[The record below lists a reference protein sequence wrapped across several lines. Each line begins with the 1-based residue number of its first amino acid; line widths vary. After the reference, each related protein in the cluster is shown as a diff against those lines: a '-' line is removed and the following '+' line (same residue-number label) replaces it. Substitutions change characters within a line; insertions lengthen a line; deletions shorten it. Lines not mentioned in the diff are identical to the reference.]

1 MKTFTTQLLARRAGP
16 QRRNT
21 RLVIR
26 FLLVL
31 VAIIGIY
38 SVLFHVL
45 MLHEGQDHTWFT
57 GVYWTLTVMSTLGF
71 GDITFHTDLGRF
83 FSMIVLLTGVVLLL
97 VVLPFTFIEFI
108 LEPILR
114 AQSTARAPRAL
125 PEDTSGHV
133 ILTHSD
139 EITTALVHKLD
150 QYRIPY
156 VTLVSGLEQAL
167 HLHDLGVRVM
177 LGDHD
182 DPDAYRRA
190 QVQRAALVA
199 ATSKDPTNSAVAFTV
214 REVSPTV
221 PIVATADDPA
231 SVDLLELA
239 GCSGV
244 LQPGEMLGQLLARR
258 SLGGD
263 AISHPIGQ
271 FDDLMLA
278 EATAANTPLVGKT
291 LGESPLGRIGGIHVV
306 GIWDRGRF
314 RMAAPDVE
322 ITSSAVLVMAGS
334 PADFARYDELFA
346 IYNVSGD
353 PVIVIGAG
361 RVGRA
366 AGQHLADNGVD
377 YRIID
382 RDPARMRDDGKHVL
396 GNAADLPVLDRA
408 GLRKAP
414 TAIITT
420 HDDDINIYLTIYC
433 RKLRP
438 DMQILCRATEERNV
452 VTMHRAGADFV
463 MSFASMGAHAVF
475 NMLRRSDILMIAEG
489 LSFFRLPVPR
499 SLAGRSVG
507 EATTFAGDGWTLVA
521 VQQDGRT
528 TIQPRPDAKLAEG
541 MRMIVIGSEEAEE
554 RFLQRYA

>member
-26 FLLVL
+26 FLLMLTV
-31 VAIIGIY
+31 IIGAY
-38 SVLFHVL
+38 SAMFHIL

-83 FSMIVLLTGVVLLL
+83 FSMIVLLTGIVLLL

-114 AQSTARAPRAL
+114 SQSTARAPREL
-125 PEDTSGHV
+125 PADTSGHV
-133 ILTHSD
+133 ILTNND
-139 EITTALVHKLD
+139 EITNALIYKLD
-150 QYRIPY
+150 RYRIPY
-156 VTLVSGLEQAL
+156 VTLVSNLEHAL
-167 HLHDLGVRVM
+167 HLHDLGVHVM

-182 DPDAYRRA
+182 DPGAYRRA

-214 REVSPTV
+214 REVSQTV

-231 SVDLLELA
+231 SVDLLGLA
-239 GCSGV
+239 GCNGV

-258 SLGGD
+258 SIGGD

-278 EATAANTPLVGKT
+278 EATAANTPLVGRT
-291 LGESPLGRIGGIHVV
+291 LGESPLERIGGIHVV

-314 RMAAPDVE
+314 RMAAPEVE
-322 ITSSAVLVMAGS
+322 ITSSAVLVMAGT
-334 PADFARYDELFA
+334 PADFARYDELFC

-366 AGQHLADNGVD
+366 AGRHMAESGVD

-382 RDPARMRDDGKHVL
+382 RDPARIRDDGKHVL
-396 GNAADLPVLDRA
+396 GNAADLSVLDRA
-408 GLRKAP
+408 GLRRAP
-414 TAIITT
+414 TALITT

-489 LSFFRLPVPR
+489 LSFFRVPVPR

-507 EATTFAGDGWTLVA
+507 EATTFAGEGWTLVA
-521 VQQDGRT
+521 LQGEGTT
-528 TIQPRPDAKLAEG
+528 TIHPRPDAKLAEG
-541 MRMIVIGSEEAEE
+541 MRMVVIGSEEAEE